1 LARRETRR
9 ACGGGFGSKTEAR
22 AWLDRKV
29 PEVEALRVGDPRSY
43 AYLGERV
50 EAAEAT
56 ALPSA

>member
-1 LARRETRR
+1 LRDENEEARFRGRLR
-9 ACGGGFGSKTEAR
+9 QQDRAR

-43 AYLGERV
+43 ACLGERV